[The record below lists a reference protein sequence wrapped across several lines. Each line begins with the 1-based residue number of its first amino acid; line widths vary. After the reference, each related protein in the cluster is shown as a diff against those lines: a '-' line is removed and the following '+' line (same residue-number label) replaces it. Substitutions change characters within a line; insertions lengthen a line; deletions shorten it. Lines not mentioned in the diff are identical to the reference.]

1 MKPYRQITPHER
13 YALSLL
19 RKQGYSPAAIAR
31 ALGRHPSTI
40 SRELRR
46 NVWREDGRTYR
57 PGKAQSYT
65 NRRRR
70 VSRRNSQF
78 SATDWA
84 LVESVLREDFSPEQV
99 VGWFMRYRIL
109 TISHE
114 TIYRHIW
121 EDRKRGGT
129 LHVHLRRANKRFRK
143 RYGAYDSRG
152 RLAGKRHISTRPA
165 GAEHRSRF
173 GHWEVDTV
181 LGNSQSGACI
191 LTLVERK
198 CGFTVIGKL
207 ARRTAADLNAQLE
220 ALIAR
225 QPRPVRTI
233 TADNGTEFHS
243 YKALE
248 QRVPARFY
256 FATPHHSWERGT
268 NENTNGL
275 IRQYLP
281 KGVSMEHITQEDCD
295 RIATKL
301 NRRPRKRYNWHTPE
315 ELYAA

>member
-1 MKPYRQITPHER
+1 MTYAQITPHER
-13 YALSLL
+13 YAISLL
-19 RKQGYSPAAIAR
+19 RKQGLRAAEIAR
-31 ALGRHPSTI
+31 QLGRHRSTI
-40 SRELRR
+40 GREVRR
-46 NVWREDGRTYR
+46 NAWREDGRTYR
-57 PGKAQSYT
+57 AFKAQGYT

-70 VSRRNSQF
+70 NSRRNAQF
-78 SATDWA
+78 GAADWA

-99 VGWFMRYRIL
+99 VGWFARFRIL

-114 TIYRHIW
+114 TIYRYIW
-121 EDRKRGGT
+121 LDMKRGGS
-129 LHVHLRRANKRFRK
+129 LHVHLRRANKPFRK

-165 GAEHRSRF
+165 GAANRSRV

-181 LGNSQSGACI
+181 LGNSQGGACI
-191 LTLVERK
+191 VTLVERK
-198 CGFTVIGKL
+198 TGYVVIGKL
-207 ARRTAADLNAQLE
+207 ERRAAADLNARLE
-220 ALIAR
+220 ALIRRER
-225 QPRPVRTI
+225 QPVRTI

-248 QRVPARFY
+248 GRVPAKFY
-256 FATPHHSWERGT
+256 FATPHHSWERGS
-268 NENTNGL
+268 NENMNGL

-281 KGVSMEHITQEDCD
+281 KGVSMEHLTQADCD
-295 RIATKL
+295 RIADKI